1 MAKLVVE
8 KYSDGQFEKRVN
20 VPLALVRIAARIL
33 PDAALAQ
40 LKIKGIDLRTLS
52 AASVANQ
59 PYQAVLDIR
68 EKRRNKTV
76 VISLQD

>member
-1 MAKLVVE
+1 MVKLVIE
-8 KYSDGQFEKRVN
+8 KYSEGQFEQRVN
-20 VPLALVRIAARIL
+20 VPLSLVRIAARIL

-40 LKIKGIDLRTLS
+40 LKIKGIDLGTLW
-52 AASVANQ
+52 AASIANQ
-59 PYQAVLDIR
+59 SYQTVLDVS

>member
-1 MAKLVVE
+1 MARLVVE

-20 VPLALVRIAARIL
+20 VPLSLVRIAARIL

-59 PYQAVLDIR
+59 PYQTVLDVR
-68 EKRRNKTV
+68 EKHRNKTV